1 MHRDLTGIRS
11 PGMRLAGVLGPPSS
25 PHLEENFLDRAL
37 WFPALEGGDLLSACC
52 PSLLTGDKSDSLA
65 TPPSSRTAL
74 GSGHQSP
81 GAVPCLPRAGSAW
94 QAHLQLGA
102 WVQRKTPRP
111 LSPAVCLTYS
121 FPKRLQFV
129 PAGARRGP
137 GWWLCTTGAR
147 GQAHTEGLGW
157 GSGGLGGPG
166 VAGDWLQTWL
176 GACACPNVC
185 P

>member
-1 MHRDLTGIRS
+1 
-11 PGMRLAGVLGPPSS
+11 MRLAGVPGPPSS